1 MLRTDESTPSI
12 AKWLKDQGLTADG
25 GYESFVERYQAIAHS
40 KGRDV
45 AGWEEIYK
53 HFGTKLDK
61 STIIHQ
67 WLPGSTISTEATKN
81 GATETEHPHGCADFE
96 WLTGLSDDG
105 LCLSRLRMSSGTE
118 RHICFCL
125 CRIPLPVVD
134 GRRVVPGRPRHHLA
148 DHVQAGALRG
158 DHRGG
163 VQHPDDGRRR
173 RAVG

>member
-12 AKWLKDQGLTADG
+12 AKWLKDQGLTAVC

-81 GATETEHPHGCADFE
+81 GARETQHAP
-96 WLTGLSDDG
+96 
-105 LCLSRLRMSSGTE
+105 RLRRFRMTHRTE
-118 RHICFCL
+118 
-125 CRIPLPVVD
+125 
-134 GRRVVPGRPRHHLA
+134 
-148 DHVQAGALRG
+148 
-158 DHRGG
+158 
-163 VQHPDDGRRR
+163 
-173 RAVG
+173 

>member
-81 GATETEHPHGCADFE
+81 GARDTTCP
-96 WLTGLSDDG
+96 
-105 LCLSRLRMSSGTE
+105 RLRMGSRTE
-118 RHICFCL
+118 RHIFCL
-125 CRIPLPVVD
+125 CRIPLPVVY
-134 GRRVVPGRPRHHLA
+134 GRRVVPGWPRHHLA

-158 DHRGG
+158 DH
-163 VQHPDDGRRR
+163 
-173 RAVG
+173 

>member
-1 MLRTDESTPSI
+1 MSCTSAATKSTPHAVSAATVGLGCSCRREGLTETVLRTDESTPSI

-81 GATETEHPHGCADFE
+81 GARETQHPHGCADFE

-105 LCLSRLRMSSGTE
+105 LCLSRTDL
-118 RHICFCL
+118 
-125 CRIPLPVVD
+125 
-134 GRRVVPGRPRHHLA
+134 
-148 DHVQAGALRG
+148 
-158 DHRGG
+158 
-163 VQHPDDGRRR
+163 
-173 RAVG
+173 RAVANE